1 MIISFLLPE
10 KTKKMISDNFNF
22 TGKHILIAED
32 EETNYFYLE
41 TVLKRTGAILFRA
54 KNGEEAVQVCKD
66 HADLDLVLMDIKM
79 PELNGLDATRIIREF
94 NSVLPIIAQTAY
106 ALVGE
111 RNKCL
116 SAGCN
121 DYISKPINRE
131 SLLRMMTNYLA

>member
-1 MIISFLLPE
+1 MKADTYNFAG
-10 KTKKMISDNFNF
+10 KK
-22 TGKHILIAED
+22 ILIAED

-54 KNGEEAVQVCKD
+54 RNGDEAVQVCKD
-66 HADLDLVLMDIKM
+66 QPTIDLVLMDIKM
-79 PELNGLDATRIIREF
+79 PELNGLDATRLIREF
-94 NSVLPIIAQTAY
+94 NATLPIIAQTAY

-131 SLLRMMTNYLA
+131 SLLKMITSFIG

>member
-1 MIISFLLPE
+1 MV
-10 KTKKMISDNFNF
+10 SDTYNFA
-22 TGKHILIAED
+22 GKNILIAED

-41 TVLKRTGAILFRA
+41 TVLKRTGAVLFRA
-54 KNGEEAVQVCKD
+54 RNGDEAVQVCKD
-66 HADLDLVLMDIKM
+66 QPNLDLVLMDIKM
-79 PELNGLDATRIIREF
+79 PELNGLDATRLIREF
-94 NSVLPIIAQTAY
+94 NVTLPIIAQTAY

-131 SLLRMMTNYLA
+131 SLLKMITSFIG

>member
-1 MIISFLLPE
+1 
-10 KTKKMISDNFNF
+10 MISDSFNF
-22 TGKHILIAED
+22 TGRHILIAED

-54 KNGEEAVQVCKD
+54 KNGEEAVQICKD
-66 HADLDLVLMDIKM
+66 RVDLDLILMDIKM

-94 NSVLPIIAQTAY
+94 NSSIPIIAQTAY

-111 RNKCL
+111 RTKCL

-131 SLLRMMTNYLA
+131 SLLKMMSSFLA

>member
-1 MIISFLLPE
+1 MIADTYNFAE
-10 KTKKMISDNFNF
+10 KK
-22 TGKHILIAED
+22 ILIAED

-41 TVLKRTGAILFRA
+41 TVLKRTGATLFRA
-54 KNGEEAVQVCKD
+54 RNGEEAVKVCED
-66 HADLDLVLMDIKM
+66 QPTLDLVLMDIKM
-79 PELNGLDATRIIREF
+79 PDLNGLDATRMIRKF
-94 NSVLPIIAQTAY
+94 NATLPIIAQTAY

-131 SLLRMMTNYLA
+131 SLLKMITSFIG

>member
-1 MIISFLLPE
+1 MVSDTYNFAG
-10 KTKKMISDNFNF
+10 KK
-22 TGKHILIAED
+22 ILIAED

-54 KNGEEAVQVCKD
+54 RNGDEAVQVCKD
-66 HADLDLVLMDIKM
+66 QPTIDLVLMDIKM
-79 PELNGLDATRIIREF
+79 PELNGLDATRLIREF
-94 NSVLPIIAQTAY
+94 NASLPIIAQTAY

-131 SLLRMMTNYLA
+131 SLLKMITSFIG

>member
-1 MIISFLLPE
+1 MVSDTYNFAG
-10 KTKKMISDNFNF
+10 KK
-22 TGKHILIAED
+22 ILIAED

-54 KNGEEAVQVCKD
+54 RNGDEAVKVCKD
-66 HADLDLVLMDIKM
+66 QPTIDLVLMDIKM
-79 PELNGLDATRIIREF
+79 PELNGLDATRLMREF
-94 NSVLPIIAQTAY
+94 NASLPIIAQTAY

-131 SLLRMMTNYLA
+131 SLLKMITSFIG

>member
-1 MIISFLLPE
+1 MVSDTYNFAG
-10 KTKKMISDNFNF
+10 KK
-22 TGKHILIAED
+22 ILTAED

-41 TVLKRTGAILFRA
+41 TVLKRTGATLFRA
-54 KNGEEAVQVCKD
+54 RNGDEAVQVCKD
-66 HADLDLVLMDIKM
+66 QPTIDLVLMDIKM
-79 PELNGLDATRIIREF
+79 PELNGLDATRLIREF
-94 NSVLPIIAQTAY
+94 NASLPIIAQTAY

-131 SLLRMMTNYLA
+131 SLLKMITIFIG

>member
-1 MIISFLLPE
+1 MVADTYNFAG
-10 KTKKMISDNFNF
+10 KK
-22 TGKHILIAED
+22 ILIAED

-41 TVLKRTGAILFRA
+41 TVLKRTGAILFHAR
-54 KNGEEAVQVCKD
+54 NGEEAVQACKD
-66 HADLDLVLMDIKM
+66 QPTMDLVLMDIKM
-79 PELNGLDATRIIREF
+79 PELNGLDATRLIREF
-94 NSVLPIIAQTAY
+94 NATLPIIAQTAY

-131 SLLRMMTNYLA
+131 LLLKMITGFIG

>member
-1 MIISFLLPE
+1 MVSDTYNFAG
-10 KTKKMISDNFNF
+10 KK
-22 TGKHILIAED
+22 ILIAED

-54 KNGEEAVQVCKD
+54 RNGEEAVKVCED
-66 HADLDLVLMDIKM
+66 QPSLDLVLMDIKM
-79 PELNGLDATRIIREF
+79 PDLNGLDATRLIRKF
-94 NSVLPIIAQTAY
+94 NATLPIIAQTAY

-131 SLLRMMTNYLA
+131 SLLKMITSFLG

>member
-1 MIISFLLPE
+1 MVSDTYNFE
-10 KTKKMISDNFNF
+10 GKK
-22 TGKHILIAED
+22 ILIAED

-41 TVLKRTGAILFRA
+41 TVLKRTGAVLFHAR
-54 KNGEEAVQVCKD
+54 NGDEAVQVCKD
-66 HADLDLVLMDIKM
+66 QPNLDLVLMDIKM
-79 PELNGLDATRIIREF
+79 PELNGLDATRLIREF
-94 NSVLPIIAQTAY
+94 NTTLPIIAQTAY

-131 SLLRMMTNYLA
+131 SLLKMITGFIG